1 MQNKKLVFAPRNE
14 CFMLLVYVQLEKQVV
29 DLGIIKTYS
38 LLQHETIKESWIQSK
53 GTADLLFQCS
63 DA

>member
-1 MQNKKLVFAPRNE
+1 MQNKKLVFAPRS
-14 CFMLLVYVQLEKQVV
+14 LVYVQLEKQVV

-53 GTADLLFQCS
+53 GTADLLF
-63 DA
+63 

>member
-1 MQNKKLVFAPRNE
+1 MQNKKLVFAPRS
-14 CFMLLVYVQLEKQVV
+14 LVYVQLEKQVV

-38 LLQHETIKESWIQSK
+38 LLQHETIKESWIRSK
-53 GTADLLFQCS
+53 GTADLLFQRS

>member
-1 MQNKKLVFAPRNE
+1 MQNKKLVFAPRS
-14 CFMLLVYVQLEKQVV
+14 LVYVQLEKQVV